1 MHEDERAEDA
11 ERSAGSAESPDEE
24 REGSHSSK
32 SSPGKSAASS
42 AASGRTSVSR
52 GIDGDKPDSQPISRF
67 FSYVAAAG
75 SREARMA
82 ERQDARAIKLG
93 EHGVERVVEYEA
105 ARGRTAE
112 PQPHNNKG
120 FDIISCRPDGSDR
133 RIIEV
138 KATARDW
145 PDRGVPV
152 SDSQIDKNRE
162 LGDEFWLYVVEHP
175 EDPEQARVTAI
186 QNPIA
191 SADYFAFDP
200 GWRVLSESRPE

>member
-1 MHEDERAEDA
+1 
-11 ERSAGSAESPDEE
+11 
-24 REGSHSSK
+24 
-32 SSPGKSAASS
+32 
-42 AASGRTSVSR
+42 
-52 GIDGDKPDSQPISRF
+52 
-67 FSYVAAAG
+67 
-75 SREARMA
+75 MA

-105 ARGRTAE
+105 ARGRIAE

-120 FDIISCRPDGSDR
+120 FDVISCRPDGSDR
-133 RIIEV
+133 RVIEV

-186 QNPIA
+186 QNPVA
-191 SADYFAFDP
+191 LADYFAFDP
-200 GWRVLSESRPE
+200 GWRALGQPQS